1 MSPIRFHPDAERELL
16 DAQRWYARRSEVA
29 AQAFALEIDRALD
42 AIAEAP
48 ERWPLRPSGERRLT
62 LSRFPYS
69 VLYRTRAGEIFV
81 VAIAHQRRRPEYWHQ
96 RF

>member
-1 MSPIRFHPDAERELL
+1 MSSLRFHPEAERELL
-16 DAQRWYARRSEVA
+16 DASRWYAERSEVA

-42 AIAEAP
+42 AIMRAP
-48 ERWPLRPSGERRLT
+48 ELWPLQPSGERRLT

-69 VLYRTRAGEIFV
+69 VLYRTRDAEIFV
-81 VAIAHQRRRPEYWHQ
+81 VAIAHHWRRPEYGRR